1 MIPKSIADKLRNGV
15 PPLNT
20 CQEYDSV
27 SILFS
32 DIVSFT
38 PMCSRL
44 SAMNVV
50 CVLNAVCTAYDKLCV
65 KHRVYKVVT
74 AARSTAT
81 LLTHVYYVYCT
92 IEWVKVLSRAYS
104 RTIDNAYLL
113 TYYLSEPTVLK
124 GGGTCTC
131 TCM

>member
-1 MIPKSIADKLRNGV
+1 MLVHTEMKLSFSQERIRSAQLETSIKKTDELLYQMIPKSIADKLRNGV

-74 AARSTAT
+74 AAQSTAT
-81 LLTHVYYVYCT
+81 LLTHVY
-92 IEWVKVLSRAYS
+92 
-104 RTIDNAYLL
+104 
-113 TYYLSEPTVLK
+113 
-124 GGGTCTC
+124 
-131 TCM
+131 

>member
-15 PPLNT
+15 SPLNT
-20 CQEYDSV
+20 CQEFESV

-44 SAMNVV
+44 SAMDVV
-50 CVLNAVCTAYDKLCV
+50 CVLNSVCTAYDRLCV

-74 AARSTAT
+74 VAQSIDTRILLYHMSRRNRS
-81 LLTHVYYVYCT
+81 LLQNY
-92 IEWVKVLSRAYS
+92 R
-104 RTIDNAYLL
+104 
-113 TYYLSEPTVLK
+113 
-124 GGGTCTC
+124 
-131 TCM
+131 

>member
-1 MIPKSIADKLRNGV
+1 MYKLWPPMLVNMLTKAKLSFSQERIRSAQLETSIKKTDELLYQMIPKSIADKLRNGE

-44 SAMNVV
+44 SAMDVV
-50 CVLNAVCTAYDKLCV
+50 CVLNSVCTAYDKLCV
-65 KHRVYKVVT
+65 KHRVYKVYI
-74 AARSTAT
+74 
-81 LLTHVYYVYCT
+81 HIYCNT
-92 IEWVKVLSRAYS
+92 IETPK
-104 RTIDNAYLL
+104 
-113 TYYLSEPTVLK
+113 
-124 GGGTCTC
+124 
-131 TCM
+131 